1 MKKPFTGL
9 TPKQTWDYY
18 VGTSVELFLSNFR
31 YEVPEMDIAKMCRIY
46 TREIPALF
54 EGTLFSSKKLEEI
67 EKLLLTYLKDYIH
80 SKGGIEKLQLYSEEE
95 LDLIFEETFEEA
107 MEALCKKLN
116 ITREE
121 LLREFKKNDKRD

>member
-1 MKKPFTGL
+1 
-9 TPKQTWDYY
+9 
-18 VGTSVELFLSNFR
+18 
-31 YEVPEMDIAKMCRIY
+31 MCRIY

-54 EGTLFSSKKLEEI
+54 EGTLCRSTKLEEG
-67 EKLLLTYLKDYIH
+67 EKVLLTYLKDYIH